1 MKFGLIGAGRWAEVH
16 KAALETLGAELSAVL
31 VSSAASVRRVESDWG
46 VPASNDLAAFLKAD
60 TDAVIVASPNYL
72 HAKHAVAS
80 LDAGRHVL
88 VEKPL
93 AITLAGCDDILAAA
107 DRSGKV
113 AAVGLEMR
121 VFTLFAKVKE
131 LIAAGAIGAPLHL
144 KLDLWRRPYRGG
156 AGGWKA
162 DPTKLGSSILE
173 EPVHY
178 LDLARWYLADS
189 AGEPTSVRAWA
200 NSRAGSGDRSHDSN
214 DDSWENLDILL
225 ELPGARAWVTRSIAA
240 YGHHVYLELV
250 GESGSLRASWEGRE
264 DMDREPRQQ
273 LWLHRGDNRDAY
285 AEAVS
290 VPLGGHAFDLAKQ
303 TAAFISAIDSG
314 SAPAASAADGRA
326 SVALCLAAEESLR
339 SGKAATRSGA
349 VAWSHD
355 QRF

>member
-16 KAALETLGAELSAVL
+16 KAALETLGVELAAVL
-31 VSSAASVRRVESDWG
+31 VSSDASVQRVESDWG
-46 VPASNDLAAFLKAD
+46 VAATNDLAAFLSVN

-72 HAKHAVAS
+72 HAEHAVAC

-93 AITLAGCDDILAAA
+93 AITLAGCDAILAAA
-107 DRSGKV
+107 QRSGKI

-121 VFTLFAKVKE
+121 VFKLFAKVKE
-131 LIAAGAIGAPLHL
+131 LIATGAIGTPRHL

-162 DPTKLGSSILE
+162 DPAKLGSSILE

-178 LDLARWYLADS
+178 LDLARWYLTDAL
-189 AGEPTSVRAWA
+189 GEPTSVRAWA
-200 NSRAGSGDRSHDSN
+200 NSRAHNDNRDDRSDNSNDNDQPDSN
-214 DDSWENLDILL
+214 DESWENLDILL
-225 ELPGARAWVTRSIAA
+225 ELTGARAWVTRSIAA

-250 GESGSLRASWEGRE
+250 GDSGSLRASWEGRE

-273 LWLHRGDNRDAY
+273 LWLHDGTDRDAY
-285 AEAVS
+285 AQAVS

-303 TAAFISAIDSG
+303 TAAFISAIADG
-314 SAPAASAADGRA
+314 AAPAASAVDGRA
-326 SVALCLAAEESLR
+326 SVALCLAAEASLR
-339 SGKAATRSGA
+339 SGGVVKL
-349 VAWSHD
+349 
-355 QRF
+355 